1 LVGRQFEQHNLL
13 IPFSGHDFRVSATK
27 RRTGAGAMRLSLI
40 ETMFSIFR
48 GHIPDNA
55 VRTAAPVAI
64 PAGAVMG
71 VLAAA
76 GLSIGLVAGT
86 VWATVS
92 LAIWL
97 I

>member
-1 LVGRQFEQHNLL
+1 MG
-13 IPFSGHDFRVSATK
+13 
-27 RRTGAGAMRLSLI
+27 LSLI

-55 VRTAAPVAI
+55 VRTMAPIDIPPGAI
-64 PAGAVMG
+64 MG

-76 GLSIGLVAGT
+76 GAAIGLVALSL
-86 VWATVS
+86 WATVWI
-92 LAIWL
+92 AIKL

>member
-1 LVGRQFEQHNLL
+1 MGLAFIE
-13 IPFSGHDFRVSATK
+13 
-27 RRTGAGAMRLSLI
+27 MMLS
-40 ETMFSIFR
+40 EMMFSIFR
-48 GHIPDNA
+48 GHIPDRA

-76 GLSIGLVAGT
+76 ALSIGLIAAAL
-86 VWATVS
+86 WATVW
-92 LAIWL
+92 LALRL